1 MADDPLDGACAQVG
15 RFLYHFANLE
25 EEINQALT
33 KLLKLSPVAADWI
46 IHNVSFARRFNF
58 VYVVALDQI
67 KDRKGHSQVKKILG
81 KVIQHNEDRNLMAHS
96 RFEPTN
102 NGVKFI
108 PVRNSAKKT
117 TSWSKGKFK
126 AQCKAMDDLVN
137 QLKGEVV
144 ARVRPAK
151 KSYIETYVM
160 TADPYQ
166 PMRRLEVAFDQAHG
180 TPGLRKTHAKD
191 S

>member
-25 EEINQALT
+25 DEINQALT

-81 KVIQHNEDRNLMAHS
+81 KVIQHKVIQHNEDRNLMAHS

-102 NGVKFI
+102 NG
-108 PVRNSAKKT
+108 AKKM
-117 TSWSKGKFK
+117 TSWPKGKFK

-166 PMRRLEVAFDQAHG
+166 PMRRLEVAFDQPHG
-180 TPGLRKTHAKD
+180 TPALRMTHAKD